1 MRRYQLV
8 DESAAVLGLGA
19 KNVKCRELTYF
30 VFSPRAM
37 GVSGKRCTY
46 ESSNFWANV
55 GAGDG
60 AEFDAD
66 VLREANAAAI
76 GDTIALP
83 AITLS
88 RRGRVRPLVII

>member
-1 MRRYQLV
+1 ML
-8 DESAAVLGLGA
+8 D
-19 KNVKCRELTYF
+19 
-30 VFSPRAM
+30 AM

-55 GAGDG
+55 GADEG
-60 AEFDAD
+60 AEF
-66 VLREANAAAI
+66 EANAAAI